1 MGIPMAAVFIIGSAT
16 WLWFGLQEKSVVAL
30 LCLNGLFWLGSFGSG
45 YFTLL
50 AWNDRAYSENW
61 ALLGFA
67 LVAIPYAIVVATML
81 VIEIGF
87 IIKRDI
93 RPRKALLLSSGLL
106 LVFLSM
112 QMILGF
118 ISG

>member
-1 MGIPMAAVFIIGSAT
+1 MGILGAIVFIIGSAL
-16 WLWFGLQEKSVVAL
+16 WLWFGLQEKSVWAL
-30 LCLNGLFWLGSFGSG
+30 SCLNALFWLGSLGAG

-67 LVAIPYAIVVATML
+67 LIAIPYAIVVAAML

-87 IIKRDI
+87 IFKRDI
-93 RPRKALLLSSGLL
+93 RPRKGLLISSSLL
-106 LVFLSM
+106 LVFLSL
-112 QMILGF
+112 QMFLGV
-118 ISG
+118 IAG